1 MKTISG
7 QTLTEI
13 QQFASDSYSGTL
25 LMAQGGRVLLNVGY
39 GWADG
44 ESTQPIVPS
53 TRFWIASI
61 SKQFTAAAILRLA
74 ELQLLSVSDPIGR
87 FFTSVPDD
95 KVHIT
100 LHQLLTHTA
109 GLRQNYAADG
119 ITERQEAVEAI
130 LSQPLARAPGAGFGY
145 SNDAYNLLAAVIEG
159 VAGQT
164 FEACLEQLI
173 LQPAKLENTGF
184 WGGSGHE
191 TVAEI
196 HGEVEPSVRQANW
209 GFRGAVGM
217 FSTTGDLF
225 CWYEALQTEA
235 VLSATSRGRLMEAQ
249 VQLDQ
254 NESAGYGW
262 FITRTEKGKTT
273 LWTRGTEGFGH
284 NAILLAMPEEE
295 LVIAAASNA
304 GNIEGLA
311 ASRTLV
317 EQLDRMLQGGS
328 G

>member
-1 MKTISG
+1 MKTISE
-7 QTLTEI
+7 QTLTQI
-13 QQFASDSYSGTL
+13 QQIASDIYSGTL
-25 LMAQGGRVLLNVGY
+25 LIAQGGRVLLNVGY
-39 GWADG
+39 SSADR
-44 ESTQPIVPS
+44 ESTQPIAPS

-87 FFTSVPDD
+87 FFAPVPDD
-95 KVHIT
+95 KVQIT
-100 LHQLLTHTA
+100 LHQLLTHTG

-119 ITERQEAVEAI
+119 ITDRQEAVEAI
-130 LSQPLARAPGAGFGY
+130 LSQPLARAPGERFGY

-164 FEACLEQLI
+164 FEVCLEQLI
-173 LQPAKLENTGF
+173 LQPAKLGNTGF

-196 HGEVEPSVRQANW
+196 HGEVEPAVRQANW

-225 CWYEALQTEA
+225 RWYEALQTDT
-235 VLSATSRGRLMEAQ
+235 VLSSASRGRVLGAQ
-249 VQLDQ
+249 VQLEQ

-262 FITRTEKGKTT
+262 FQTQSEQGKTT

-284 NAILLAMPEEE
+284 NAILLTMPEEE

-311 ASRTLV
+311 ASRYMV
-317 EQLDRMLQGGS
+317 EQIATMLQGGS